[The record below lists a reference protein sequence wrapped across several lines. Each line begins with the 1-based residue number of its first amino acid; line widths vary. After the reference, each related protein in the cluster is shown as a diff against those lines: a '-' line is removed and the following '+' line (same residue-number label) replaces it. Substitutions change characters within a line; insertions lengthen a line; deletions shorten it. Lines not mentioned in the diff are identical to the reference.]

1 VLDPVV
7 SPLSAYGA
15 WLRASLWAYPALE
28 VVHIASIGV
37 LFGSLLVL
45 DLRLFGLARSL
56 AVRVLAS
63 LTLPLALFGFA
74 GAAMS
79 GLLLFA
85 ADADDLLLHPAFRL
99 KMLLLML
106 AGLNAAAFHARSGLD
121 RGDLLTRVQL
131 ALSLMI
137 WVGVIIC
144 GRAIAYL

>member
-1 VLDPVV
+1 M
-7 SPLSAYGA
+7 
-15 WLRASLWAYPALE
+15 
-28 VVHIASIGV
+28 

-56 AVRVLAS
+56 AVKALAS
-63 LTLPLALFGFA
+63 LTLPLALLGFA

-99 KMLLLML
+99 KMLLLTL

-121 RGDLLTRVQL
+121 RQDLITRLQL
-131 ALSLMI
+131 VLSLMI
-137 WVGVIIC
+137 WVGVIMC